1 MSRKKNIKSKNK
13 RELKTKPKINQRL
26 IYLIFGIVVVA
37 AFLISQ
43 FISGHEQEEPFA
55 READN
60 PERSSVFDF
69 KKEGE
74 VWFTGADGER
84 KVEIYV
90 EIADNPGE
98 IALGLMY
105 RDKLESNQ
113 GMLFIFEGE
122 QPRSFWMRNTI
133 LPLDMIF
140 ADSTGKIVTI
150 HQHTVPYSQ
159 ESYVSIIPAQYVVEV
174 NAGFVNSYDI
184 RIGDKIEWERYTEE
198 QIN

>member
-26 IYLIFGIVVVA
+26 IYLIFGIVIVA

-43 FISGHEQEEPFA
+43 FISGHEQKEPFA
-55 READN
+55 REAEN

-74 VWFTGADGER
+74 LRFIGADGER
-84 KVEIYV
+84 KVEIDV
-90 EIADNPGE
+90 EIADDPGE

-113 GMLFIFEGE
+113 GMLFIFEDE

-159 ESYVSIIPAQYVVEV
+159 ESYVSTIPAQYVVEV

-184 RIGDKIEWERYTEE
+184 RIGDKIEWERDTEE
-198 QIN
+198 RIN